1 MQHIQ
6 SRDVLVRSK
15 LEIRKK
21 VEDNDLPNTQTVPQ
35 ASAPT
40 VDKERALLSLVQAF
54 ALELHPDKHGLRL
67 TLDSSL
73 EKDAGIDSLARVEL
87 LLRIERA
94 FGATLSEQLAMA
106 AETPRD
112 LLRGLTRLAP
122 PQIAEALH
130 PEPAPVPQA
139 AAAEAVP
146 VSAATL
152 VEALDWHARLHPE
165 RVHINL
171 YAEGD
176 LLETLTYGEL
186 LDGAQRIAAALR
198 ARDVVPGQCVSI
210 MLPTSRDFFHSFFG
224 ILLAG
229 ATPVPIYPP
238 MRMTQI
244 EEHLRRQIGILGNAQ
259 AVLLITVP
267 EAQPLGRLVRPQL
280 PELRDVVTA
289 EELLRGNERAHL
301 NPAADDIAL
310 LQYTSGS
317 TGNPKG
323 VVLTHTNLLANV
335 RAMGEATQATSS
347 DVFVSWLP
355 LYHDMGLIGAWLG
368 SLYHAC
374 PFVVMSPL
382 AFIARPQRWLW
393 AIHRHRGALS
403 AAPNFAYE
411 LCASRIDDKE
421 LEGLNLSSW
430 RVAFNG
436 AEPVSP
442 DTLER
447 FIARFERYG
456 FRREA
461 MTPVYGLAE
470 CSVGLAFPPLNRG
483 PHIDYVQR
491 EAFQRHGHAEPAFPD
506 DPHALRFVACGRPLS
521 RHEIRIVDE
530 ADRELGERQV
540 GRLQF
545 SGPSA
550 TSGYFRNPEAT
561 AQLVRKDGWLDSG
574 DYAYMV
580 EGEAYITGRA
590 KDLII
595 RGGRNIYPYELEE
608 AIGNLPGIRK
618 GNVAVFGSVDP
629 QNGIERLVVLAETRV
644 RSEEK
649 KQALREEVRALTL
662 NLTQVAPDDVVLAL
676 PRTVLRTSSGK
687 IRRAACRE
695 LYERGDLLKHRAVWL
710 QFLRLA
716 AAGVIPQLR
725 RLWRRAGALIYAG
738 YAWAV
743 FGLLAA
749 PLWLAVAVLPHL
761 HWRRSTARLVARLV
775 LRLTGTPLAV
785 SGLDNLPRDQTCV
798 LVANHA
804 SYLDA
809 VALTA
814 ALPARFGFVAKREL
828 AGRLVSKVLLGRLGT
843 EFVERFDVQRGVED
857 FDRMAETV
865 QKGRSLLVFPEGTFS
880 RAPGLRRFRMGAFV
894 AAVRGEAPVVPIT
907 IRGTRSMLRG
917 DEWFPRPGRVSVII
931 SPPLRPQG
939 ADWNEAVLLRDA
951 TRAEILRHCGE
962 PDLIRET

>member
-1 MQHIQ
+1 M
-6 SRDVLVRSK
+6 
-15 LEIRKK
+15 E
-21 VEDNDLPNTQTVPQ
+21 EDGLPNIQTSPSMSE
-35 ASAPT
+35 ATP
-40 VDKERALLSLVQAF
+40 DKEHALLSLVQAF
-54 ALELHPDKHGLRL
+54 ALELHPDKRGLRL

-73 EKDAGIDSLARVEL
+73 ERDAGIDSLARVEL

-94 FGATLSEQLAMA
+94 LGATLSEQLVMA

-112 LLRGLTRLAP
+112 LLRGLMHLAP
-122 PQIAEALH
+122 PRTAEALH
-130 PEPAPVPQA
+130 PEPAPAPPA

-152 VEALDWHARLHPE
+152 VEVLDWHVRLHSE

-171 YAEGD
+171 YTEGD
-176 LLETLTYGEL
+176 RLETLTYGEL

-198 ARDVVPGQCVSI
+198 ARDVAPGQCVSL
-210 MLPTSRDFFHSFFG
+210 MLPTSRDFFLSFFG

-229 ATPVPIYPP
+229 AAPVPIYPP

-280 PELRDVVTA
+280 PELRDVVTT
-289 EELLRGNERAHL
+289 EELLRGDERAHL
-301 NPAADDIAL
+301 NPAADDTAL

-323 VVLTHTNLLANV
+323 VVLTHANLLANI
-335 RAMGEATQATSS
+335 RTMGEATRATSS

-393 AIHRHRGALS
+393 AIHRHRGTIS

-411 LCASRIDDKE
+411 LCASRIDEKE
-421 LEGLNLSSW
+421 LEGLDLSSW

-442 DTLER
+442 DTLEQ

-461 MTPVYGLAE
+461 MAPVYGLAE

-483 PHIDYVQR
+483 PRIDYVQR
-491 EAFQRHGHAEPAFPD
+491 EAFQRHGRAEPAFPD
-506 DPHALRFVACGRPLS
+506 DPHALRFVACGRPLP

-545 SGPSA
+545 TGPSA

-561 AQLVRKDGWLDSG
+561 ASLVRNGWLDSG

-580 EGEAYITGRA
+580 ESEVYITGRA

-629 QNGIERLVVLAETRV
+629 RSGIERLVVLAETRM

-662 NLTQVAPDDVVLAL
+662 NLTQVAPDDVVLAP

-695 LYERGDLLKHRAVWL
+695 LYERGELLKHRAVWL

-716 AAGVIPQLR
+716 AAGIVPQLR
-725 RLWRRAGALIYAG
+725 RLWRRASALAYAG

-749 PLWLAVAVLPHL
+749 PLWLAVAVLPRL
-761 HWRRSTARLVARLV
+761 HWRRSAARLVARLV
-775 LRLTGTPLAV
+775 VRLTGTPLAV
-785 SGLDNLPRDQTCV
+785 LGLDNLPHDQTCV

-828 AGRLVSKVLLGRLGT
+828 AGRFTSKVLLGRLGT
-843 EFVERFDVQRGVED
+843 EFVERFDAQRGAED

-865 QKGRSLLVFPEGTFS
+865 QKGRSLLVFAEGTFT

-894 AAVRGEAPVVPIT
+894 AAARGNAPVVPVA

-917 DEWFPRPGRVSVII
+917 DEWFPRPGRVSVVV
-931 SPPLRPQG
+931 SPPLWPQG
-939 ADWNEAVLLRDA
+939 ADWNEAVRLRDA
-951 TRAEILRHCGE
+951 ARAEILRHCGE
-962 PDLIRET
+962 PDLIGET

>member
-1 MQHIQ
+1 M
-6 SRDVLVRSK
+6 
-15 LEIRKK
+15 
-21 VEDNDLPNTQTVPQ
+21 PGAQTAHPEPLY
-35 ASAPT
+35 A
-40 VDKERALLSLVQAF
+40 KEQELLALVQDF
-54 ALELHPDKHGLRL
+54 AVELHPDKRGLKL

-73 EKDAGIDSLARVEL
+73 EKEAGIDSLARVEL
-87 LLRIERA
+87 LLRIERT
-94 FGATLSEQLAMA
+94 FGVSVPEQLALA

-112 LLRGLTRLAP
+112 LLQGLAHGAP
-122 PQIAEALH
+122 A
-130 PEPAPVPQA
+130 QA
-139 AAAEAVP
+139 ATAFQAGRAAPAEVTADALP
-146 VSAATL
+146 TAATTL
-152 VEALDWHARLHPE
+152 VEVLDWHARAHPQ
-165 RVHINL
+165 RVHIHL

-176 LLETLTYGEL
+176 RLETITYGEL
-186 LDGAQRIAAALR
+186 LEGAEHIAAALR
-198 ARDVVPGQCVSI
+198 ERDVVPGECVAI
-210 MLPTSRDFFHSFFG
+210 MLPTSRDFFLSFFG

-267 EAQPLGRLVRPQL
+267 EAQPLGRLAKPQL
-280 PELRDVVTA
+280 PALRDVVTA
-289 EELLRGNERAHL
+289 EELRAATARAHL
-301 NPAADDIAL
+301 HPAAQDIAL

-323 VVLTHTNLLANV
+323 VVLTHANLLANV
-335 RAMGEATQATSS
+335 RAMGEATQATSA

-393 AIHRHRGALS
+393 AIHRHRGTLS

-421 LEGLNLSSW
+421 LEGLDLSSW

-447 FIARFERYG
+447 FIRRYEPYG
-456 FRREA
+456 FRRGTMA
-461 MTPVYGLAE
+461 PVYGLAE
-470 CSVGLAFPPLNRG
+470 CSVGLAFPPLGRG
-483 PHIDYVQR
+483 PRIDHVQR
-491 EAFQRHGHAEPAFPD
+491 DAFQRHGRAEPAAPD
-506 DPHALRFVACGRPLS
+506 DPHALHFVACGRPLP

-530 ADRELGERQV
+530 AGRELGERQV

-561 AQLVRKDGWLDSG
+561 AGLIRDGWLDSG
-574 DYAYMV
+574 DYAYML
-580 EGEAYITGRA
+580 EGEVYITGRA

-608 AIGNLPGIRK
+608 TVGALPGVRK

-629 QNGIERLVVLAETRV
+629 HSGIERLVVLAETRA

-649 KQALREEVRALTL
+649 KRALREQIEALTL
-662 NLTQVAPDDVVLAL
+662 DLLQVAPDDVVLAP

-716 AAGVIPQLR
+716 AAGIVPQT
-725 RLWRRAGALIYAG
+725 RRAMRHVGALAFAG

-743 FGLLAA
+743 FGLLAT
-749 PLWLAVAVLPHL
+749 LMWLAAVALPRL
-761 HWRRSTARLVARLV
+761 NWRRRTARALARLG

-785 SGLDNLPRDQTCV
+785 TGLENIPPDRTCIV
-798 LVANHA
+798 AANHA

-809 VALTA
+809 LALTA
-814 ALPARFGFVAKREL
+814 ALPPRFGFVAKREL
-828 AGRLVSKVLLGRLGT
+828 AGRFTARVLLERLGT
-843 EFVERFDVQRGVED
+843 AFVERFDAQRGVED

-865 QKGRSLLVFPEGTFS
+865 RRGDSLLVFPEGTFT
-880 RAPGLRRFRMGAFV
+880 RAPGLRRFRMGAF
-894 AAVRGEAPVVPIT
+894 AAAARGQAPIVPVT

-917 DEWFPRPGRVSVII
+917 DEWFPRPGRISMVI
-931 SPPLRPQG
+931 SPAIEPQG
-939 ADWNEAVLLRDA
+939 DDWNEAVRLRDA
-951 TRAEILRHCGE
+951 ARAEILRHCGE
-962 PDLIRET
+962 PDLIGET